1 MGRRDRQRQQA
12 RRHPCVPD
20 PRTDFIVEKATELGA
35 AKIIPVQTDYTQGD
49 RLRQDKLQAH
59 ALEATEQCGGTFVP
73 EVTELTKLATLL
85 DNWPSDRK
93 ILFCDEAR
101 VGQPVDLPKDKAPW
115 AILIGPE
122 GGFSEP
128 ERKALNAHPNAHAV
142 ALGPRILRADT
153 AAVAA
158 LTLWQEHLG
167 DWP

>member
-20 PRTDFIVEKATELGA
+20 P
-35 AKIIPVQTDYTQGD
+35 YTQGD

-122 GGFSEP
+122 GGF
-128 ERKALNAHPNAHAV
+128 
-142 ALGPRILRADT
+142 PRILRADT